1 MGLNPQGSSLLCH
14 GDPGIGDEGQIR
26 GRKFPF
32 PKPPGLL
39 DQLAKGGG
47 VTKGIDA
54 GVPDLSFD
62 MDIDRG
68 QARKSLRPMP
78 VRRRL
83 QQVKQEKDQE
93 KNP

>member
-1 MGLNPQGSSLLCH
+1 
-14 GDPGIGDEGQIR
+14 
-26 GRKFPF
+26 
-32 PKPPGLL
+32 
-39 DQLAKGGG
+39 
-47 VTKGIDA
+47 
-54 GVPDLSFD
+54 VPDLSFD